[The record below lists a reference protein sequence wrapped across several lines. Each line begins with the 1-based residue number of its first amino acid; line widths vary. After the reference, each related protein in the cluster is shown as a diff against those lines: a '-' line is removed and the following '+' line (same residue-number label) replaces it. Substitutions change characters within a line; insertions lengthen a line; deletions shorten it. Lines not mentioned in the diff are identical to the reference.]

1 MQWVI
6 VLAIVIAAVVFAV
19 QNAAPVSIA
28 FFSWRLDASLAIVA
42 VLCFACGALAGALLL
57 LPNEIRHRL
66 ALRRHRDRI
75 ADLES
80 VNAGLRRAL
89 ISSGVE
95 LPAAPASA
103 IPEIRKD

>member
-1 MQWVI
+1 MQWII

-28 FFSWRLDASLAIVA
+28 FFNWRLDASLAIVA
-42 VLCFACGALAGALLL
+42 ILCFACGALVGALLL
-57 LPNEIRHRL
+57 LPGEIRRRL
-66 ALRRHRDRI
+66 ALRRQRDQI
-75 ADLES
+75 AELES

-95 LPAAPASA
+95 PPAAPASD
-103 IPEIRKD
+103 R